1 MILESVVIVFA
12 VFSAVC
18 FSVAIGLLVSSRH
31 GKKKGRKHK
40 SVAVA
45 PELKI
50 VVLAEHKEV
59 QPLSVEDTLSRL
71 KAFLES
77 DKKLD
82 G

>member
-1 MILESVVIVFA
+1 MILEFVVIVFA

-31 GKKKGRKHK
+31 GKKKSRKPKHIP
-40 SVAVA
+40 VAQ
-45 PELKI
+45 ELKQDI
-50 VVLAEHKEV
+50 PTKQDVL
-59 QPLSVEDTLSRL
+59 PISVTDTLAQL
-71 KAFLES
+71 QAFLEH